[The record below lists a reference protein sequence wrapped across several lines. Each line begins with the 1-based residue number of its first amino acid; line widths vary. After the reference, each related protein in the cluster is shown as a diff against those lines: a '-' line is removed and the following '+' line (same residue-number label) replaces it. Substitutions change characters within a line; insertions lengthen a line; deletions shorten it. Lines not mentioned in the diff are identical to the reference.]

1 MMAEQLRGRFSI
13 GKSFRFEAAHR
24 LQSLG
29 PGHKCARLHGH
40 TYDVE
45 LLLTGQELTGPGFVT
60 DLGDLVPFGRFLAEN
75 LDHRFL
81 NEVLPCEPTSEL
93 LARYLAEWFIANLE
107 PEIPGRLIAVRVSE
121 TPTSRAMFEI
131 DEVGG
136 A

>member
-1 MMAEQLRGRFSI
+1 MADQLGGRFSI

-24 LQSLG
+24 LPSLG

-40 TYDVE
+40 TYHVE

-60 DLGDLVPFGRFLAEN
+60 DFGYLAPFGRFLEEN

-93 LARYLAEWFIANLE
+93 LARYLAEWFVANLE
-107 PEIPGRLIAVRVSE
+107 PEIPGRLTAVRVSE

-131 DEVGG
+131 DEAGR

>member
-1 MMAEQLRGRFSI
+1 MAEQVRGRFSI

-29 PGHKCARLHGH
+29 PGHKCERLHGH
-40 TYDVE
+40 TYHVE
-45 LLLTGQELTGPGFVT
+45 LLLTADELTGPGFVT
-60 DLGDLVPFGRFLAEN
+60 DFGDLAPFGRFLGEN

-93 LARYLAEWFIANLE
+93 LARYLAEWFVTNLE
-107 PEIPGRLIAVRVSE
+107 PGIPGRLTAVRVSE
-121 TPTSRAMFEI
+121 TPASRATFEI
-131 DEVGG
+131 AKADD